1 MPIDVA
7 WDNEAKTVLRYDIGE
22 YWNWDDFPTAL
33 RKAERM
39 RAEVPHSLDLII
51 AAQDGMRPPLG
62 FPLSSL
68 IDRTLRS
75 APDSASI
82 AVFVGNDHF
91 RNTMTFIC
99 RNLPDNDGI
108 AGRLFVTAT
117 LEKARSIIAQRHNQA
132 DDTQVAQAVSE
143 V

>member
-1 MPIDVA
+1 MPIDVT

-22 YWNWDDFPTAL
+22 YWNWDDFPTAV
-33 RKAERM
+33 RQAERM
-39 RAEVPHSLDLII
+39 RAEVLHPVSLII

-68 IDRTLRS
+68 IDRTLRA
-75 APDSASI
+75 APDSMSI

-99 RNLPDNDGI
+99 RHLADNDGI
-108 AGRLFVTAT
+108 ATRLFVTAT
-117 LEKARSIIAQRHNQA
+117 LEKARTIIAQRHQTY
-132 DDTQVAQAVSE
+132 DTQMAQALSE

>member
-1 MPIDVA
+1 MPIEVA
-7 WDNEAKTVLRYDIGE
+7 WDNETKTVLRYDIGE
-22 YWNWDDFPTAL
+22 YWNWDDFPTAV
-33 RKAERM
+33 RNAERM
-39 RAEVPHSLDLII
+39 RAEVTHSVDLII
-51 AAQDGMRPPLG
+51 TAQDGMRPPLG

-75 APDSASI
+75 APDSTCI

-108 AGRLFVTAT
+108 CARLFVTAT
-117 LEKARSIIAQRHNQA
+117 LEKARSIIAQRHSQTA
-132 DDTQVAQAVSE
+132 DTQVAQAVSE